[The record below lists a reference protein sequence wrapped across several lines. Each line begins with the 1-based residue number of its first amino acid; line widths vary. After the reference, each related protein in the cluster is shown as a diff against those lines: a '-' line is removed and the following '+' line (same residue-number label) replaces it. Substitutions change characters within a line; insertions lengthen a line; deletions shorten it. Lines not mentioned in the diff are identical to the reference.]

1 MAQKLKLRSERRQV
15 MSTFLTNVHCAE
27 TSMLFHFPTVQLL
40 KCNVERIT
48 QAFFSFQLV
57 RSYLLHGGLTHNTI
71 RVYPAQGVM
80 PSRGAVNREDHHETV
95 VSSWTTI
102 SVKELKSLQLKA
114 RQTLGIVRIEKDQE
128 VLILNSSISPS
139 EVE

>member
-1 MAQKLKLRSERRQV
+1 
-15 MSTFLTNVHCAE
+15 
-27 TSMLFHFPTVQLL
+27 
-40 KCNVERIT
+40 
-48 QAFFSFQLV
+48 
-57 RSYLLHGGLTHNTI
+57 
-71 RVYPAQGVM
+71 M